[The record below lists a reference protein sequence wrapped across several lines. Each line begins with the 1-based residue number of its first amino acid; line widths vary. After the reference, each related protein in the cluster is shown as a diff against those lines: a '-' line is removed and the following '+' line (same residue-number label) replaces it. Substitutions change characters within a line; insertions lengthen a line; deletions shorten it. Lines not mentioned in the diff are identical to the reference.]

1 MSFCRLK
8 TFYNYLIFIKAKTNV
23 YQILISI
30 FFFGIIPI
38 KVLKKTLKYIFLKIK
53 VNNKVLHNQKYF
65 KIITQ
70 ELSQIINN

>member
-38 KVLKKTLKYIFLKIK
+38 KVLKKTLKYIFLKIEVK
-53 VNNKVLHNQKYF
+53 NKTRHNQKYY
-65 KIITQ
+65 
-70 ELSQIINN
+70 QIVADEY